1 MSKLLEIENLRI
13 AFHNRNRR
21 TEVVHGINFNLL
33 KGETVAL
40 VGESGSGKSVSAL
53 SIARLL
59 PPAPICELSGSIR
72 FEGKDLAAMEMR
84 EVRKYRGRAI
94 AYIFQEPSSSL
105 HPQYTVGEQ
114 LREVIK
120 LHQPEVKDRRKA
132 IIEAFEEVGI
142 RDPDKRY
149 RDYPFQM
156 SGGMQQRI
164 MIAMALACRSKLLIA
179 DEPTTAL
186 DVTIQAQILELIKQ
200 IQKRYKMTVMLI
212 THNFGIVDGF
222 ADRLLVMYQGDIVE
236 SGETRSVLRQPEH
249 PYTQGLIN
257 CIPRLGAKR
266 QRLVT
271 SGTFRH

>member
-1 MSKLLEIENLRI
+1 MSTLLQIKNLRI

-21 TEVVHGINFNLL
+21 TEVVHGIDFCLN

-59 PPAPICELSGSIR
+59 PPPSICELSGSIR
-72 FEGKDLAAMEMR
+72 FEGEDLAAMEMR
-84 EVRKYRGRAI
+84 KVRKYRGKAI

-132 IIEAFEEVGI
+132 IIEAFDEVGI

-186 DVTIQAQILELIKQ
+186 DVTIQAQILDLIKQ
-200 IQKRYKMTVMLI
+200 IQKRYNMTVMLI

-236 SGETRSVLRQPEH
+236 DGDTGSILREPKH

-266 QRLVT
+266 ERLVT